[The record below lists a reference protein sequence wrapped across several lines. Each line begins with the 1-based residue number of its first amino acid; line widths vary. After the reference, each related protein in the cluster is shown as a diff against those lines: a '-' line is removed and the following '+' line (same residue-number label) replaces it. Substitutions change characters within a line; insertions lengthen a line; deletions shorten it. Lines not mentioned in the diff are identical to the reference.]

1 MSNLNKDI
9 LHSIFEELQDDG
21 NSLYNLLSVDIVWS
35 ETIIPILWRNPWKY
49 FNDKKN
55 ETISREEKRFLL
67 NDKKKKSLLDVIISH
82 LSNETRD
89 TFKLTTT
96 YEKPLFDYIGYC
108 KHLNLSDLEEIIDI
122 MEYEELDVYNEIFKL
137 FINEKTRITHLYIPR
152 QFNYQLHLIP
162 GVENCLLGLEYLR
175 CSTLTKDDV
184 LDGLAEICKSIK
196 ELNFNIYNIYN
207 QEGRE
212 DYNYDNV
219 TENGIV
225 KLIQRQKK
233 LNKVHFY
240 YGESMYM
247 RTTNSNSLYKSIEN
261 SLIGH
266 AKNIQYFSANKK
278 PFTNILSSFKNLKSL
293 EICDDYYSSIHDQP
307 NFPIFYFP
315 FSLPSLPLPPLP
327 PLPSL
332 QILKVGDIPINDLI
346 SLFKSSKGL
355 CEIKIEYSTIDI
367 EHNKR
372 IIQAIYENCP
382 NLKYLGIP
390 FNNIYILELEKLLI
404 KCQYLEGL
412 YLNIGEVNYEE
423 LFETLARCSP
433 NSLFRFKFEF
443 KFQTNRIKRITLKSF
458 KLFFHHWQGKHPM
471 LLQTIGMSLNKS
483 EEHSYLIENYKFLG
497 VIKKY
502 DDIELGKNNFKDFEW
517 IKQMPFHETSF
528 DGNIANRARGIYL
541 I

>member
-1 MSNLNKDI
+1 
-9 LHSIFEELQDDG
+9 
-21 NSLYNLLSVDIVWS
+21 
-35 ETIIPILWRNPWKY
+35 
-49 FNDKKN
+49 
-55 ETISREEKRFLL
+55 
-67 NDKKKKSLLDVIISH
+67 
-82 LSNETRD
+82 
-89 TFKLTTT
+89 
-96 YEKPLFDYIGYC
+96 
-108 KHLNLSDLEEIIDI
+108 

-137 FINEKTRITHLYIPR
+137 FINEETRITHLYIPR

-332 QILKVGDIPINDLI
+332 QILK
-346 SLFKSSKGL
+346 
-355 CEIKIEYSTIDI
+355 
-367 EHNKR
+367 
-372 IIQAIYENCP
+372 
-382 NLKYLGIP
+382 
-390 FNNIYILELEKLLI
+390 
-404 KCQYLEGL
+404 
-412 YLNIGEVNYEE
+412 
-423 LFETLARCSP
+423 
-433 NSLFRFKFEF
+433 
-443 KFQTNRIKRITLKSF
+443 RITLMSF